1 MPFEIIRGR
10 IRKLRSN
17 HLLSYLLFIVI
28 LSGCIGTRNLEDG
41 QYLLNRQQI
50 KGTKNV
56 ESDDLA
62 VLYQHR
68 PNKKVL
74 KVFPISLYTWMYQI
88 GSRKF
93 DKAKIQ
99 NKKVKISEK
108 FDKKIARY
116 TGNKTKVAKIESR
129 KASKL
134 AKKDDVL
141 KNGNSFMQNG
151 EPLSIY
157 DTALAVSTQEKMG
170 KYLQSKGYFHNTV
183 DLEVKAKGKRISVIY
198 RIDEGIPYTL
208 DSLVLITGDT
218 LVTQLI
224 KSTAKSSMLKRG
236 DNYDTKKLDQEIVRI
251 ENLMKDNGYFEF
263 LRGYVEFAVDTAI
276 LGNRKIAVK
285 TIVNTPSKRGYHKVF
300 KIDTVIFTT
309 DANVPS
315 SQLYRTHH
323 NYNRVTY
330 RFFEEQYAKKIMDR
344 RLFIYPGNLYSK
356 TSTFSTQRQLAN
368 LDMFKFVNINYDTT
382 GNRFVA
388 NIFTSP
394 LDRNQLTHEIGINV
408 TANQR
413 VPGPFYDFNFKNRNT
428 FGGLEIFE
436 FNGHLGINGVASY
449 SNEGAI
455 ANSRELGGNLSL
467 TLPDFVFPLG
477 NNMKSKLG
485 ELNPRT
491 QFSLGY
497 EFVNRIDFT
506 RDNFSAQVKYFW
518 QKGQSRAIS
527 QQPFARFIFA
537 LADLNLIDT
546 RNISDEFQEELDESE
561 RLGTRFYRAF
571 EPSFV
576 SSMYLQSTFDFN
588 QYGSYQNNSSY
599 LRTFVESG
607 GTFLNVYGTKFL
619 EGDSLENYK
628 FLKFNID
635 YRKFIPLP
643 VQGGVIAYRINTGV
657 GIPYGDNKIL
667 PYEKNFFAGGSS
679 SVRAWGPRRLGPGSY
694 SPINEETG
702 DIDYNFEQPGEVIM
716 EVSIEYRQ
724 KLIGFLDWAIFFDA
738 GNIWTIRDDVGDD
751 GEIRRPG
758 GKFEGDFYKD
768 IALGTGMG
776 FRMDFTF
783 LILRLDMGIKVYE
796 PARPEGER
804 WVLNKFKFGGIEGS
818 TDNSVILNIGI
829 GYPF

>member
-1 MPFEIIRGR
+1 
-10 IRKLRSN
+10 
-17 HLLSYLLFIVI
+17 
-28 LSGCIGTRNLEDG
+28 
-41 QYLLNRQQI
+41 LNRQQI
-50 KGTKNV
+50 KGNKIV
-56 ESDDLA
+56 ESGDLA
-62 VLYQHR
+62 ELYQQV
-68 PNKKVL
+68 PNRKVL
-74 KVFPISLYTWMYQI
+74 KVFPVSMYTWMYQI

-93 DKAKIQ
+93 DTAKIQ

-108 FDKKIARY
+108 YDQKIAHHA
-116 TGNKTKVAKIESR
+116 GNETKVAKLESR
-129 KASKL
+129 KTSKL

-151 EPLSIY
+151 EPLAIY
-157 DTALAVSTQEKMG
+157 DTVLAVSTQKKMQ
-170 KYLQSKGYFHNTV
+170 KFLVSKGFFHGTV
-183 DLEVKAKGKRISVIY
+183 DFEVKANKKRISVIY

-208 DSLVLITGDT
+208 DSLLLITGDT

-224 KSTAKSSMLKRG
+224 NSTANLSKLKRG
-236 DNYDTKKLDQEIVRI
+236 DNYDTEKFDQEIIRI
-251 ENLMKDNGYFEF
+251 DNLMKDNGYFEF
-263 LRGYVEFAVDTAI
+263 SRGLVEFAVDTTI
-276 LGNRKIAVK
+276 LGNRKIAIK

-300 KIDTVIFTT
+300 KVDTVIFTT

-315 SQLYRTHH
+315 TQLRRNHR
-323 NYNRVTY
+323 NFNRVTY
-330 RFFEEQYAKKIMDR
+330 RFFEEQYSKKILDR
-344 RLFIYPGNLYSK
+344 RLFIYPGDLYSK
-356 TSTFSTQRQLAN
+356 NKTFSTQRQLAN

-382 GNRFVA
+382 GNRFIA

-428 FGGLEIFE
+428 FGGLEILE

-491 QFSLGY
+491 KFSIGY

-506 RDNFSAQVKYFW
+506 RDNLNTQIKYFW
-518 QKGQSRAIS
+518 QNGQRRTIS
-527 QQPFARFIFA
+527 KKPFARFTFT
-537 LADLNLIDT
+537 LADLNLINT

-576 SSMYLQSTFDFN
+576 SSMHLQSIFDFN
-588 QYGSYQNNSSY
+588 QYGSYQKNSSF

-607 GTFLNVYGTKFL
+607 GTLLNVYGTKFL

-628 FLKFNID
+628 FFKFNID
-635 YRKFIPLP
+635 YRKHIPLRF
-643 VQGGVIAYRINTGV
+643 QGGIIAYRINAGV
-657 GIPYGDNKIL
+657 GVPYGDNKIL

-679 SVRAWGPRRLGPGSY
+679 SIRAWGPRRLGPGSY

-702 DIDYNFEQPGEVIM
+702 DIDYNFEQPGEIIL
-716 EVSIEYRQ
+716 EVSLEYRQ
-724 KLIGFLDWAIFFDA
+724 KLVGFLDWALFFDA
-738 GNIWTIRDDVGDD
+738 GNTWTLRDDVADD

-758 GKFEGDFYKD
+758 GKFEGDFYKE

-783 LILRLDMGIKVYE
+783 LILRLDMGVKVYE

-804 WVLNKFKFGGIEGS
+804 WVLSKFKFGGIEGS